1 MVGTSQVDANAAR
14 LGGEIDDAPV
24 LVELVDDSDARLAG
38 DRPCEQEARTVAA
51 DRIKRID
58 AV

>member
-1 MVGTSQVDANAAR
+1 MVGASQVDADATSR
-14 LGGEIDDAPV
+14 GGEIDDTPV
-24 LVELVDDSDARLAG
+24 LVELVDDGDARLAG
-38 DRPCEQEARTVAA
+38 DRPCEQPARTVAA